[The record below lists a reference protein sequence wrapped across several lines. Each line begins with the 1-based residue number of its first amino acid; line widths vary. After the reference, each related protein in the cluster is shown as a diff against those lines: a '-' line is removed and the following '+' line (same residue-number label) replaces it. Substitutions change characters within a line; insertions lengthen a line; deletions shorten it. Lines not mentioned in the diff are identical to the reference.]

1 MSLIQVS
8 LICAL
13 IVCGSA
19 QLAIPKRNALA
30 QNLVQ
35 YAQLPGGPIPL
46 LESPVAV
53 QEGAVAVAPARLAIN
68 QPVGQIQLQSIE
80 QVSAPIL
87 NPITAIRTQQVL
99 PIQELGANA
108 GPQFIHVSL
117 DLGKPLF
124 SGLFSGE
131 E

>member
-19 QLAIPKRNALA
+19 QLAIPKRNAL
-30 QNLVQ
+30 
-35 YAQLPGGPIPL
+35 PGVPIPL

-53 QEGAVAVAPARLAIN
+53 QEEAVAVAPARVAYALN
-68 QPVGQIQLQSIE
+68 QPVGQIQLQSVQ

-108 GPQFIHVSL
+108 GPQFLHVSL
-117 DLGKPLF
+117 DMG
-124 SGLFSGE
+124 
-131 E
+131 